1 MSPRVEAIITAQN
14 QTKPVFGEVVK
25 DANVAADAVVS
36 SSRRAN
42 GALASQ
48 GSALTSM
55 GKSSA
60 MAANQ
65 QRNLV
70 FQLNDV
76 AVSLAGGANPLMVFA
91 QQGSQI
97 ASIYGPEEG
106 GLGKAL
112 QETGNLAKGLVGRL
126 GPLAAVAA
134 TVAVGF
140 AAMTTEINRNQ
151 QQQVSFGDV
160 FTATWQ
166 LAAES
171 VLQTLQPVTDWF
183 AGLWGTISPYIAE
196 AANFLIGSFDLAF
209 RNVVTIWT
217 GLPDSLG
224 DITIQVANAVLGG
237 LESMINGAI
246 GLMNGFIKDANG
258 LLGSVGLSLSEFGQV
273 EFGEFANPFAG
284 MDKALSK
291 SLNQNAQD
299 VLNTDYLDL
308 IGDRARSLAAAGD
321 SAAKAL
327 GEANKNLK
335 PFDLGLKA
343 ANDNAEKL
351 GDTLATSLTDG
362 VMSIWQAFRSGGNVL
377 EAAISQLLS
386 FADTLASNALQG
398 FFGSLLGGFKFGGGG
413 GTPVGYGFGSYGK
426 FANGGD
432 FTVAGSGGTDSQ
444 LVSFMA
450 TPGEKVS
457 VRTPG
462 QSGSSARAP
471 TFNFYGVPSQPEARP
486 NGSGGFDFIFNE
498 VDRRLSNGT
507 MGKGYAARH
516 GLAQRTRRT

>member
-14 QTKPVFGEVVK
+14 KSHAAFGEVVK
-25 DANVAADAVVS
+25 DANVAADAVVAS
-36 SSRRAN
+36 GRRAN
-42 GALASQ
+42 TGLVTQSN
-48 GSALTSM
+48 ALTAM

-97 ASIYGPEEG
+97 ATIYGPQEG
-106 GLGKAL
+106 GLGRAF

-171 VLQTLQPVTDWF
+171 VLQKLQPIGDWF
-183 AGLWGTISPYIAE
+183 AGLWDTIAPYIAD
-196 AANFLIGSFDLAF
+196 AAEFLIGSFDLAF

-217 GLPDSLG
+217 GLPGSLG

-237 LESMINGAI
+237 IESMINGAI

-258 LLGSVGLSLSEFGQV
+258 LLGSVGLSLGEFGQV
-273 EFGEFANPFAG
+273 DFGEVANPFAG

-291 SLNQNAQD
+291 QLGQNAQD

-308 IGDRARSLAAAGD
+308 IGDRARSLAAAGE

-327 GEANKNLK
+327 GAANDNLK
-335 PFDLGLKA
+335 PFDLGLQA
-343 ANDNAEKL
+343 ANDNAGKL
-351 GDTLATSLTDG
+351 GDTLASTLTDG
-362 VMSIWQAFRSGGNVL
+362 VMSIWQAFKSGGNVL
-377 EAAISQLLS
+377 DAAINQLAS
-386 FADTLASNALQG
+386 FAETLASNALQG
-398 FFGSLLGGFKFGGGG
+398 FFGSLLGGLKLGG

-432 FTVAGSGGTDSQ
+432 FKVGGAGGTDSQ
-444 LVSFMA
+444 MVSFMA
-450 TPGEKVS
+450 TPGEQVS

-462 QSGSSARAP
+462 QVANGNASAP
-471 TFNFYGVPSQPEARP
+471 TFNFYGAPSQPEARP

-507 MGKGYAARH
+507 MGKGYATRH
-516 GLAQRTRRT
+516 GLSTRPRRT